1 MTLGPLRSK
10 PRYDFC
16 RQDAAGAHRHPD
28 LHQRQQRPVW
38 RNAAGPAQPNPR
50 PSRCATARG
59 CTAGCPPVLSAER
72 REGAPQPRGS
82 RSPSGRR
89 EAEGGGEA
97 RERRAPPRRHVL
109 GCRRSRAF
117 LGGGVAPGAG
127 RQGAPRRR
135 AGRGGGEPARPAR
148 AAC

>member
-1 MTLGPLRSK
+1 MTSATRTQQKQASARVPAS
-10 PRYDFC
+10 
-16 RQDAAGAHRHPD
+16 AGRGRFGGTP
-28 LHQRQQRPVW
+28 
-38 RNAAGPAQPNPR
+38 PARPNPR

-59 CTAGCPPVLSAER
+59 RLTDCPPVLSAQH

-82 RSPSGRR
+82 RSPSVRR
-89 EAEGGGEA
+89 EAE
-97 RERRAPPRRHVL
+97 RRGSGAPRPAPPRRHVF

-117 LGGGVAPGAG
+117 LGGGAAPGAG
-127 RQGAPRRR
+127 RQGAPRPR